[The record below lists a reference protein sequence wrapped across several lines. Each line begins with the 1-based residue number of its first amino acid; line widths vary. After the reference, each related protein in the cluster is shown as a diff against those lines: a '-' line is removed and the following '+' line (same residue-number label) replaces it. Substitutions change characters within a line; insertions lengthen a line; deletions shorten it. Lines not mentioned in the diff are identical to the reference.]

1 VVAENFPDVFAKL
14 LLGADAGVVHNSPI
28 LERPGK
34 QEEVATVNSG
44 VSDVLSK
51 GAAKVPDDAVEATA
65 VDQAKGRFQSQIL
78 VAKVGDFKG
87 RCAGLSGREA
97 AAVLNR
103 RGAVVKTEN
112 GKTLGRQPPA
122 KLTIP
127 TAHVDDALIFREP
140 ARVDRFNEFLLRLVG
155 FPEGAKFGVEPLA
168 IPSVPLSP
176 VRPIGEQL
184 FDATLQPT
192 CQSTAVIHGDN

>member
-1 VVAENFPDVFAKL
+1 MFAKL
-14 LLGADAGVVHNSPI
+14 LLGADAGVVRNSRI
-28 LERPGK
+28 LERRGK
-34 QEEVATVNSG
+34 QEEVATLNSS
-44 VSDVLSK
+44 VSDVLSED
-51 GAAKVPDDAVEATA
+51 AAKVPDDAMEATT
-65 VDQAKGRFQSQIL
+65 VEQARGRFQLQIL

-87 RCAGLSGREA
+87 RCVGLSGGEA
-97 AAVLNR
+97 AALLNR
-103 RGAVVKTEN
+103 CSAVVETEN
-112 GKTLGRQPPA
+112 GKILGRQPPA

-155 FPEGAKFGVEPLA
+155 FPEGAKFGVEPPE
-168 IPSVPLSP
+168 IPSMPASP
-176 VRPIGEQL
+176 VRPIGKQL

>member
-1 VVAENFPDVFAKL
+1 VFAKL
-14 LLGADAGVVHNSPI
+14 LLGADAGVVHNSRT
-28 LERPGK
+28 LERRGK
-34 QEEVATVNSG
+34 QEEVAPLNSG

-51 GAAKVPDDAVEATA
+51 DAAKVPDGAVEATT
-65 VDQAKGRFQSQIL
+65 VEQARGRFQLQIL

-87 RCAGLSGREA
+87 RCVGLSSGEA
-97 AAVLNR
+97 AALLNR
-103 RGAVVKTEN
+103 RGAVVETEN
-112 GKTLGRQPPA
+112 GKILGRQPPA

-168 IPSVPLSP
+168 IPSMPASP
-176 VRPIGEQL
+176 VRPIGKQL

-192 CQSTAVIHGDN
+192 YQSTPVIHGDN